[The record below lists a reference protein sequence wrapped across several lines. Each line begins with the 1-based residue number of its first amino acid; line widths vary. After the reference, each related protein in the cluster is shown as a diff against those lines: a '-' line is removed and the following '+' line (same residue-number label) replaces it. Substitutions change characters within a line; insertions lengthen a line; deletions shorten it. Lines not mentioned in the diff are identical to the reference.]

1 MYSVV
6 TGKYSSVCLNNFYF
20 ISDCLTEKSEITNKT
35 EPKVVDICLG
45 SGEKAKITGVKWS
58 PNGQMLAACTDD
70 GVARLFSFDGLKLK
84 SKQSHLTHKETSK
97 DKYKINALCWMNN
110 NETVVTGDDL
120 GSIVIW
126 DVTAQQTRYLTWSKN
141 TILVMRYILT
151 LSILFSIYIFII

>member
-6 TGKYSSVCLNNFYF
+6 TGKYFSVCLDKFYF
-20 ISDCLTEKSEITNKT
+20 ISDCLIEKSEITNKT
-35 EPKVVDICLG
+35 KPKVVDICLG

-97 DKYKINALCWMNN
+97 DKCKINTLCWMNN

-126 DVTAQQTRYLTWSKN
+126 DVTAQQTRYLTLSKN
-141 TILVMRYILT
+141 TILVMRYTCFFLFT
-151 LSILFSIYIFII
+151 LL

>member
-1 MYSVV
+1 MQCV
-6 TGKYSSVCLNNFYF
+6 LIINDF
-20 ISDCLTEKSEITNKT
+20 ISDCLNEKTEITNKIK
-35 EPKVVDICLG
+35 PKVIDICLG

-58 PNGQMLAACTDD
+58 PNGQFLATSTDD
-70 GVARLFSFDGLKLK
+70 GVARLFSFDGIKLK

-97 DKYKINALCWMNN
+97 DKCKINAICWMNN

-126 DVTAQQTRYLTWSKN
+126 DVTAQQTRYLTLSKN

-151 LSILFSIYIFII
+151 STFLKVHIF